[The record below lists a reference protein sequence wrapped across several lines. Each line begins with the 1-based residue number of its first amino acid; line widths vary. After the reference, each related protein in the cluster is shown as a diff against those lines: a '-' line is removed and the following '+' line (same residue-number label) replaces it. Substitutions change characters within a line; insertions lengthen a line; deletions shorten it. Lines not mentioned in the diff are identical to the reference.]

1 MGLKDLIGGIFKSK
15 TADPQV
21 QTISVNGAT
30 YVPAEANIQLQKA
43 ALHICK
49 DYIAS
54 AISKCE
60 IRTFLRGKEVFGAEY
75 YLWNYSPNLNQTSTE
90 FWRDVIYKLYES
102 GEVLIVPIGKQ
113 MMVADTFEKERYDLK
128 PTIFSRITRGSLTLN
143 RTFDSTSAIY
153 LTLPDSVRPD
163 NLLSGINDVINGTL
177 QEAIEKYH
185 FEGGERG
192 TFEYEAMKTGDE
204 EYAAAIQ
211 KLLDEDFAAYFKAR
225 NAVVPIY
232 AGTKYT
238 PQVNR
243 IGQNTSIVGDITAL
257 LDQSIKTTAQAMKI
271 PPSLILGEVA
281 DTKTAVSNFLSFCID
296 PLTDMIAEAI
306 NSVRYGEEVLKGSYV
321 SVDTSYIEHVDVF
334 SLAANIDK
342 IRAASILNTNEI
354 RRKISE
360 PRINELWADEYAIT
374 KNYESVSTA
383 GGKGNGNTH
392 NEN

>member
-1 MGLKDLIGGIFKSK
+1 MGLKELIGSVFKSK

-30 YVPAEANIQLQKA
+30 YVPAEVNIQLQKA

-60 IRTFLRGKEVFGAEY
+60 IRTFLRGKEIFGAEY

-90 FWRDVIYKLYES
+90 FWREVIYKLYES
-102 GEVLIVPIGKQ
+102 GEALIVPIGKQ
-113 MMVADTFEKERYDLK
+113 MIVADTFDKERYELK
-128 PTIFSRITRGSLTLN
+128 PTIFNQIMRGSLTLN

-153 LTLPDSVRPD
+153 LTLPDTVRPD
-163 NLLSGINDVINGTL
+163 NLLRGINEILNGTL
-177 QEAIEKYH
+177 AEAVEKYH

-192 TFEYEAMKTGDE
+192 TFEYDALRTGDA
-204 EYAAAIQ
+204 EYTAAIQ

-243 IGQNTSIVGDITAL
+243 TGQNTSIVGDITAL
-257 LDQSIKTTAQAMKI
+257 LNQSIKTTAQAMKI

-306 NSVRYGEEVLKGSYV
+306 NSVRYGPEVLKGSYV
-321 SVDTSYIEHVDVF
+321 SIDTSYIEHVDAF

-360 PRINELWADEYAIT
+360 PRINEPWADEYAIT
-374 KNYESVSTA
+374 KNYESVSQA
-383 GGKGNGNTH
+383 GGDNNGNTD
-392 NEN
+392 NGD

>member
-30 YVPAEANIQLQKA
+30 YVPAEVNVQLQKA

-113 MMVADTFEKERYDLK
+113 MMVADAFEKERYELK

-143 RTFDSTSAIY
+143 RTFDSASAIY

-243 IGQNTSIVGDITAL
+243 TGQNTSIVGDITAL

-334 SLAANIDK
+334 SLATSIDK

-360 PRINELWADEYAIT
+360 PRVNELWADEYAIT
-374 KNYESVSTA
+374 KNYESVSKA
-383 GGKGNGNTH
+383 GGEGNGNTR

>member
-21 QTISVNGAT
+21 QTISINGAT
-30 YVPAEANIQLQKA
+30 YVPAEVNIQLQKA

-113 MMVADTFEKERYDLK
+113 MMVADAFEKERYELK

-143 RTFDSTSAIY
+143 RTFDSASAIY

-243 IGQNTSIVGDITAL
+243 TGQNTSIVGDITAL

-360 PRINELWADEYAIT
+360 PRVNEPWADEYAIT
-374 KNYESVSTA
+374 KNYESVSKA
-383 GGKGNGNTH
+383 GGEVNGNTH